1 MRVIDRKLVRD
12 VQRLWPQA
20 LAIALVVASGVATL
34 ILAIGAY
41 RSLEETREAYYER
54 HRFAD
59 VFATVTRAP
68 FSLKERILRI
78 PGVAA
83 AETRIEK
90 LVLLDVQGMAEP
102 ATAVALSLPDYHK
115 PTVNRIYLRAGRE
128 PEPEAVDQV
137 TVNEPFAKAHGLHVG
152 DNVRAILNGH
162 KRTLRIVGIALS
174 PEYVYA
180 LGPGDIMPDDRR
192 FAVLWMSEKALAA
205 IFDLDGAFSSVALKV
220 VHGANQQD
228 VIDALDDLL
237 ARYGGTGAIARKD
250 QQSHAFLDAELE
262 QLRAFGRILPPI
274 FLFVSAFLINMILSR
289 QIALEREQIGL
300 LKALGYRSGSIV
312 GHYVKFVL
320 IIVGAGVVLGLL
332 AGTWLGR
339 GLTQLYGEFYHFPF
353 LIFSRDPD
361 IYVIATLVSVAAG
374 LIGAVNSVRS
384 VLSLAP
390 AVAMRPPAPPRY
402 RRSFAERLLISRFS
416 SQLTLMALRHLL
428 RWPVRAGLTALGV
441 GLATALLITA
451 LFTVDAVEYM
461 IDIAYFQT
469 DRQDASLNLT
479 ERKGIGALDNVAHLP
494 GVLRAEPYR
503 VVPAKLRNGH
513 LERKVAI
520 YGKPRDME
528 LSRVLDADLN
538 AVSLPATGLMVN
550 GRVAELLGVGR
561 GDTVEVEILEGRRQ
575 KTEVVVSDLI
585 ESYFGLG
592 AYMNIEALNR
602 LLGEGPEVSGAHLSY
617 DRAREPELFSAIKK
631 TPAIGSITLQRVSL
645 QRFRETLAENI
656 TIMVTVYVT
665 LAVIVAFGVVYN
677 SMRIQLSENAREL
690 ASLRV
695 LGFTRGEVSSVLFL
709 ELALIVLFAIPLGWL
724 VGYGMAWST
733 VQAFATDIYRVPFII
748 ERATFAK
755 AALVI
760 LAAATASAIIVR
772 RRINRLDLIA
782 VLKSRE

>member
-90 LVLLDVQGMAEP
+90 LVLLDVEGMAEP

-152 DNVRAILNGH
+152 DTVRAILNGH

>member
-20 LAIALVVASGVATL
+20 LAIALVIACGVATL
-34 ILAIGAY
+34 ILAIGAH
-41 RSLEETREAYYER
+41 RSLEETRAAYYER

-68 FSLKERILRI
+68 FALKEQILRI

-90 LVLLDVQGMAEP
+90 LVLLDVAGMAEP
-102 ATAVALSLPDYHK
+102 ATAVALSLPDHHK
-115 PTVNRIYLRAGRE
+115 PEVNRLYLRGGRQ
-128 PEPEAVDQV
+128 PEPEAVDEV
-137 TVNEPFAKAHGLHVG
+137 TVNEPFAKVHGLQVG
-152 DNVRAILNGH
+152 DTVGAILNGRR
-162 KRTLRIVGIALS
+162 RTLRIVGIALS
-174 PEYVYA
+174 PEYIYA
-180 LGPGDIMPDDRR
+180 LGPGDLMPDDRR

-205 IFDLDGAFSSVALKV
+205 IFDLDGAFSSVAVKV
-220 VHGANQQD
+220 VHGANQED

-262 QLRAFGRILPPI
+262 QLKAFGRILPPI
-274 FLFVSAFLINMILSR
+274 FLFVSAFLINLILSR

-300 LKALGYRSGSIV
+300 LKALGYRTGSIV
-312 GHYVKFVL
+312 AHYVKFVL
-320 IIVGAGVVLGLL
+320 IIIGIGVGLGFF

-339 GLTQLYGEFYHFPF
+339 GLTRLYGEFYHFPF
-353 LIFSRDPD
+353 LIFSSDPD
-361 IYVIATLVSVAAG
+361 MYVIAAAVSIAAG
-374 LIGAVNSVRS
+374 LIGAVSSVRS

-402 RRSFAERLLISRFS
+402 RRTFAERLLLNRFS
-416 SQLTLMALRHLL
+416 SQLTLMSLRHLL
-428 RWPVRAGLTALGV
+428 RWPLRAALTALGV

-451 LFTVDAVEYM
+451 LFTIDAVEFM
-461 IDIAYFQT
+461 IDVAYFQT
-469 DRQDASLNLT
+469 DRQDATLNLT
-479 ERKGIGALDNVAHLP
+479 ERKGIGVLDSVARLP
-494 GVLRAEPYR
+494 GVLRAEAYR
-503 VVPAKLRNGH
+503 SVPARLRNGH
-513 LERKVAI
+513 RERKVAI
-520 YGKPRDME
+520 FGKPPEMD
-528 LSRVLDADLN
+528 LSRVLDADLR
-538 AVSLPATGLMVN
+538 AVTLPRTGLMVN
-550 GRVAELLGVGR
+550 NRVAELLDVGR
-561 GDTVEVEILEGRRQ
+561 GDIVEVEILEGRR
-575 KTEVVVSDLI
+575 KRTEAVVSDLI

-592 AYMNIEALNR
+592 AYMDLGALNK
-602 LLGEGPEVSGAHLSY
+602 LLGEGPEVSGAHIAY
-617 DRAREPELFSAIKK
+617 DRAKEGALFDAIKK

-656 TIMVTVYVT
+656 TIMTTVYVA

-677 SMRIQLSENAREL
+677 SARIQLSENAREL

-709 ELALIVLFAIPLGWL
+709 ELGLIVLLAIPLGWVL
-724 VGYGMAWST
+724 GYGFAWST

-748 ERATFAK
+748 ERATYVEAG
-755 AALVI
+755 LVI
-760 LAAATASAIIVR
+760 LGAAAASALIVR

>member
-1 MRVIDRKLVRD
+1 MGVIDKKLIRD

-20 LAIALVVASGVATL
+20 LAVALVVASGVATL

-41 RSLEETREAYYER
+41 RSLYETRAAYYER
-54 HRFAD
+54 YIFAD

-68 FSLKERILRI
+68 FTLKQRILRI

-90 LVLLDVQGMAEP
+90 LVLLDVEGMAEP
-102 ATAVALSLPDYHK
+102 ATAVALSVPDFHK
-115 PTVNRIYLRAGRE
+115 ATVNRLYLRAGRL
-128 PEPEAVDQV
+128 PEPEAVDEV
-137 TVNEPFAKAHGLHVG
+137 TVNETFAKAHGLHVG
-152 DNVRAILNGH
+152 DTVRAILNGR
-162 KRTLRIVGIALS
+162 KRTLGIVGIALS
-174 PEYVYA
+174 PEYIYA
-180 LGPGDIMPDDRR
+180 LGPGDFVPDDRR
-192 FAVLWMSEKALAA
+192 FADLWMSEKALAA
-205 IFDLDGAFSSVALKV
+205 IFDLDGAFNSVVLKL
-220 VHGANQQD
+220 VHGASQAD
-228 VIDALDDLL
+228 VIDDLDNLL
-237 ARYGGTGAIARKD
+237 ARYGGTGAFGRKD

-262 QLRAFGRILPPI
+262 QLKAFGRILPPI

-300 LKALGYRSGSIV
+300 LKALGYRSSAIV
-312 GHYVKFVL
+312 AHYAKFVL
-320 IIVGAGVVLGLL
+320 IIVGAGVALGFF

-339 GLTQLYGEFYHFPF
+339 GLTRLYGEFYHFPF

-361 IYVIATLVSVAAG
+361 MYVLAALVSLAAG
-374 LIGAVNSVRS
+374 LLGAVSAVRS
-384 VLSLAP
+384 VLALAP

-402 RRSFAERLLISRFS
+402 RRTFTERILIHRFS
-416 SQLTLMALRHLL
+416 SQLTLMSLRHLL

-441 GLATALLITA
+441 GLSTALLITA
-451 LFTVDAVEYM
+451 LFSVDAVEYM
-461 IDIAYFQT
+461 IDVSYFQT
-469 DRQDASLNLT
+469 DRQDATLNLT
-479 ERKGIGALDNVAHLP
+479 ERKGIGVLDNVAHLP

-528 LSRVLDADLN
+528 LSRVLDSDLN
-538 AVSLPATGLMVN
+538 AVSLPTTGLMVN

-575 KTEVVVSDLI
+575 KTEAVVSDLI

-592 AYMNIEALNR
+592 AYMDLTALNK

-617 DRAREPELFSAIKK
+617 DRAKESALFEAIKK
-631 TPAIGSITLQRVSL
+631 TPALGSITLQRVSL

-656 TIMVTVYVT
+656 TIMVSVYVS

-677 SMRIQLSENAREL
+677 SARIQLSENAREL

-695 LGFTRGEVSSVLFL
+695 LGFTRGEVSNVLFL
-709 ELALIVLFAIPLGWL
+709 ELGLIVLFAIPLGWL
-724 VGYGMAWST
+724 LGYGMAWST

-755 AALVI
+755 ASLVV
-760 LAAATASAIIVR
+760 LAAVAGSALIVR
-772 RRINRLDLIA
+772 RRINRLDLIG

>member
-1 MRVIDRKLVRD
+1 MRAIDRKLVRD
-12 VQRLWPQA
+12 MRRLWPQA
-20 LAIALVVASGVATL
+20 LAIALVLASGVATL

-41 RSLEETREAYYER
+41 RSLEETRAAYYER

-68 FSLKERILRI
+68 VILKQRILRI

-90 LVLLDVQGMAEP
+90 LVLLDVEGMAEP
-102 ATAVALSLPDYHK
+102 ATAAALSLPDYHK
-115 PTVNRIYLRAGRE
+115 PAVNRLYLRAGRL
-128 PEPEAVDQV
+128 PEPEAVDEV
-137 TVNEPFAKAHGLHVG
+137 TVNEPFAKAHGLQVG
-152 DNVRAILNGH
+152 DTVRAILNGR

-174 PEYVYA
+174 PEYIYA
-180 LGPGDIMPDDRR
+180 LGPGDLMPDDRR

-205 IFDLDGAFSSVALKV
+205 IFDLDGAFNSVVLTV
-220 VHGANQQD
+220 VHGANKQD

-237 ARYGGTGAIARKD
+237 ARYGGTGAIERKD

-262 QLRAFGRILPPI
+262 QLKAFGRILPPI
-274 FLFVSAFLINMILSR
+274 FLFVSAFLINLILSR

-300 LKALGYRSGSIV
+300 LKALGYRSQSIV
-312 GHYVKFVL
+312 AHYVKFVL
-320 IIVGAGVVLGLL
+320 IIVSVGVGIGFF

-339 GLTQLYGEFYHFPF
+339 GLARLYGEFYHFPF

-361 IYVIATLVSVAAG
+361 MYVIAALVSTAAG
-374 LIGAVNSVRS
+374 LIGAVSSVRS

-390 AVAMRPPAPPRY
+390 AVAMQPPAPPRY
-402 RRSFAERLLISRFS
+402 RRTFAEQFFINRFS
-416 SQLTLMALRHLL
+416 SQLTLMSLRHLL
-428 RWPVRAGLTALGV
+428 RWPGRAALTALGV

-451 LFTVDAVEYM
+451 LFTVDAVEFM
-461 IDIAYFQT
+461 IDVAYFQT
-469 DRQDASLNLT
+469 DREDATINLT
-479 ERKGIGALDNVAHLP
+479 ERKGIGVLDNVAHLP
-494 GVLRAEPYR
+494 GVMRAEAYR
-503 VVPAKLRNGH
+503 VVPAKLRNGPR
-513 LERKVAI
+513 ERKVAI
-520 YGKPRDME
+520 YGKPREMD
-528 LSRVLDADLN
+528 LSRVLDADLR
-538 AVSLPATGLMVN
+538 AVSLPSTGLMVN
-550 GRVAELLGVGR
+550 SRVAKLLRIGR
-561 GDTVEVEILEGRRQ
+561 GDTVEVEIQEGRRK
-575 KTEVVVSDLI
+575 KTKAVVSDLI

-592 AYMNIEALNR
+592 AYMDLDALNR
-602 LLGEGPEVSGAHLSY
+602 MLGEGPEVSGAHLSY
-617 DRAREPELFSAIKK
+617 DHAKETALFNAIKK

-656 TIMVTVYVT
+656 TIMVTVYVS

-677 SMRIQLSENAREL
+677 SARIQLSENAREL

-709 ELALIVLFAIPLGWL
+709 ELGLIVLFAIPLGWAL
-724 VGYGMAWST
+724 GYGMAWST

-748 ERATFAK
+748 ERATYVK

-760 LAAATASAIIVR
+760 LGAAAASALIVR

>member
-12 VQRLWPQA
+12 VRRLWAQS
-20 LAIALVVASGVATL
+20 LAIALVIASGVATL

-41 RSLEETREAYYER
+41 RSLEETRAAYYER

-59 VFATVTRAP
+59 VFANVTRAP
-68 FSLKERILRI
+68 FTLKERLLRI

-83 AETRIEK
+83 VETRIEK
-90 LVLLDVQGMAEP
+90 LVLLDVERMAEP
-102 ATAVALSLPDYHK
+102 ATAVALSVPDHHEAA
-115 PTVNRIYLRAGRE
+115 VNRLYLRSGRL
-128 PEPEAVDQV
+128 PEPEAVEEV
-137 TVNEPFAKAHGLHVG
+137 TVNETFAKAHNLHVG
-152 DNVRAILNGH
+152 DTVRAILNGR
-162 KRTLRIVGIALS
+162 KRTLGIVGIALS
-174 PEYVYA
+174 PEYIYA

-192 FAVLWMSEKALAA
+192 FADLWMSEKALAA
-205 IFDLDGAFSSVALKV
+205 IFDLDGAFNSVVVKL

-237 ARYGGTGAIARKD
+237 ARYGGTGAFGRKD

-262 QLRAFGRILPPI
+262 QLKAFGRILPPI
-274 FLFVSAFLINMILSR
+274 FLFVSAFLINLILSR

-300 LKALGYRSGSIV
+300 LKALGYPTASIV

-320 IIVGAGVVLGLL
+320 IIVGVGVGLGFFAGN
-332 AGTWLGR
+332 WLGR
-339 GLTQLYGEFYHFPF
+339 GLTRLYGEFYHFPF
-353 LIFSRDPD
+353 LIFSNDPD
-361 IYVIATLVSVAAG
+361 MYVIAAAVSVAAG
-374 LIGAVNSVRS
+374 LIGAVSSVRS

-402 RRSFAERLLISRFS
+402 RRTFAELFLINRFS

-451 LFTVDAVEYM
+451 LFTVDAVEFM
-461 IDIAYFQT
+461 IDVAYFQT
-469 DRQDASLNLT
+469 DRQDATLNLS
-479 ERKGIGALDNVAHLP
+479 ERQGIGVLDNVAHLP

-513 LERKVAI
+513 RERKVAI

-528 LSRVLDADLN
+528 LSRVLDSDLK
-538 AVSLPATGLMVN
+538 AVSLPSTGLMVN

-561 GDTVEVEILEGRRQ
+561 GDTLEVEILEGRRK
-575 KTEVVVSDLI
+575 KTTAVVSDLI

-592 AYMNIEALNR
+592 AYMDLDALNK
-602 LLGEGPEVSGAHLSY
+602 LLGEGPEVSGAHLAY
-617 DRAREPELFSAIKK
+617 DRAKELALFDAIKK

-656 TIMVTVYVT
+656 TIMTTVYVS
-665 LAVIVAFGVVYN
+665 LAMIVAFGVVYN
-677 SMRIQLSENAREL
+677 SARIQLSENAREL

-695 LGFTRGEVSSVLFL
+695 LGFTRAEVSNVLLL

-724 VGYGMAWST
+724 LGYGMAWST
-733 VQAFATDIYRVPFII
+733 VRSFATDIYRVPFVI
-748 ERATFAK
+748 ERATYAK

-760 LAAATASAIIVR
+760 LGAAAASALIVR
-772 RRINRLDLIA
+772 RRIDRLDLIA

>member
-20 LAIALVVASGVATL
+20 LAIALVIASGVATL

-41 RSLEETREAYYER
+41 RSLEETRAAYYER

-68 FSLKERILRI
+68 FALKERILRI

-90 LVLLDVQGMAEP
+90 AVLLDVEGMAEP
-102 ATAVALSLPDYHK
+102 ATAAALSLPDHHK
-115 PTVNRIYLRAGRE
+115 AAVNRLYLRAGRQ
-128 PEPEAVDQV
+128 PEPEAVDEA
-137 TVNEPFAKAHGLHVG
+137 TVNEPFAKAHGLQVG
-152 DNVRAILNGH
+152 DTVQAILNGR
-162 KRTLRIVGIALS
+162 KRTLKIVGIALS
-174 PEYVYA
+174 PEYIYA
-180 LGPGDIMPDDRR
+180 LGPGDLMPDDRR

-205 IFDLDGAFSSVALKV
+205 IFDLEGAFSSVVVKV

-237 ARYGGTGAIARKD
+237 ARYGGTGAYGRKD

-262 QLRAFGRILPPI
+262 QLAAFGRILPPI
-274 FLFVSAFLINMILSR
+274 FLFVSAFLINLILSR

-300 LKALGYRSGSIV
+300 LKALGYRAGSIV
-312 GHYVKFVL
+312 AHYVKFVL
-320 IIVGAGVVLGLL
+320 VIVGIGVAIGFF

-339 GLTQLYGEFYHFPF
+339 GLARLYGEFYHFPF

-361 IYVIATLVSVAAG
+361 MYVIAALVSTAAG
-374 LIGAVNSVRS
+374 LIGAVSSVRS

-402 RRSFAERLLISRFS
+402 RRTFAERLLVNRFS
-416 SQLTLMALRHLL
+416 SQLTLMSLRHLL
-428 RWPVRAGLTALGV
+428 RWPVRAALTALGV

-451 LFTVDAVEYM
+451 LFTVDAVEFM
-461 IDIAYFQT
+461 IDVAYFQT
-469 DRQDASLNLT
+469 DRQDATLNLT
-479 ERKGIGALDNVAHLP
+479 ERREIGVLGNVAHLP

-503 VVPAKLRNGH
+503 SVPAKLRSGH
-513 LERKVAI
+513 RERKVAI
-520 YGKPRDME
+520 YGKPPEMD
-528 LSRVLDADLN
+528 LSRVLDADLR
-538 AVSLPATGLMVN
+538 AVTLPRTGLMVN
-550 GRVAELLGVGR
+550 KRVAELLGVGR
-561 GDTVEVEILEGRRQ
+561 GDSVEVEILEGRRTR
-575 KTEVVVSDLI
+575 TEAVVSDLI

-592 AYMNIEALNR
+592 AYMDLAALNK
-602 LLGEGPEVSGAHLSY
+602 LMGEGPEVSGAHISY
-617 DRAREPELFSAIKK
+617 DRAREGALFNAIKK

-656 TIMVTVYVT
+656 TIMTTVYVA

-677 SMRIQLSENAREL
+677 SARIQLSENAREL

-709 ELALIVLFAIPLGWL
+709 ELALIVLLAIPLGWAL
-724 VGYGMAWST
+724 GYGLAWST
-733 VQAFATDIYRVPFII
+733 VEAFATDIYRVPFVI
-748 ERATFAK
+748 ERATYVK
-755 AALVI
+755 AGLVI
-760 LAAATASAIIVR
+760 IGAAAASAVIVR
-772 RRINRLDLIA
+772 RRVDRLDLIA